1 MELALSDEDRAFA
14 NEVRAF
20 LDAELS
26 DELRAAGQWMT
37 SVYGDHDA
45 AMEWQ
50 RRLHARGWAA
60 PAWPKEYGGADLSV
74 TQRFIFARE
83 CALAGAPPL
92 SPMGIAMC
100 GPALIGHG
108 SAEQK
113 AHYLPRILSGEH
125 FWCQGYSEPQA
136 GSDLAPLQMK
146 AVRDGDHLVCTG
158 TKIWTTHANVA
169 NWIFC
174 LVRTGQYD
182 RPQLGITFLLI
193 PMDSPGVEVRPII
206 MTSGEHIQ
214 NQIFFD
220 EVRVPLANVVGE
232 IDQGWTVAKYLLEF
246 ERGGSAYAPGL
257 QVRLER
263 IREMARDSGLL
274 DDPLFAARVA
284 AAQVRVDV
292 LEVYELRAL
301 TAAARG
307 GRPGLSGSVMKILG
321 TELSQHLTELAL
333 EAAGPYG
340 LTFQPDAGAAGGP
353 NLIAHAPG
361 LRGPREAA
369 IAPLK
374 YLNDRA
380 GSIYAGSNEIQRNII
395 AKAQLGL

>member
-1 MELALSDEDRAFA
+1 MDLAWSDEDRRFA
-14 NEVRAF
+14 QEVRAF
-20 LDAELS
+20 LDAELT

-37 SVYGDHDA
+37 SVYADHEA
-45 AMEWQ
+45 GMEWQ

-60 PAWPKEYGGADLSV
+60 INWPKAHGGAQLSV

-113 AHYLPRILSGEH
+113 AHYLPRILTGEH
-125 FWCQGYSEPQA
+125 FWCQGNSEPHA
-136 GSDLAPLQMK
+136 GSDLAPLKMK

-193 PMDSPGVEVRPII
+193 PMDSQGVTVRPIV

-257 QVRLER
+257 QVRLAR
-263 IREMARDSGLL
+263 IREIARKSGLL
-274 DDPLFAARVA
+274 DDPLFAAQVA

-340 LTFQPDAGAAGGP
+340 LAFQPEAGAAGGP
-353 NLIAHAPG
+353 NLIPHTPG
-361 LRGPREAA
+361 LRGTREAA